1 MLLINKIENYN
12 SINKNLLSLIE
23 KIPNNS
29 LVEGSDRIFHTDY
42 NLPSSTKREYVDYFL
57 QIIQPSLKLISE
69 KFHAKK
75 IEITKIWFQQYIE
88 NDYHGWH
95 VHPSTH
101 FTNVYFI
108 ELPSKNFATQ
118 IYHHEQI
125 DINEG
130 YLITFP
136 AHWFHRSPQ
145 NTSLNR
151 KTIISFNLDLLDF
164 KD

>member
-69 KFHAKK
+69 KFHAK
-75 IEITKIWFQQYIE
+75 
-88 NDYHGWH
+88 
-95 VHPSTH
+95 
-101 FTNVYFI
+101 
-108 ELPSKNFATQ
+108 
-118 IYHHEQI
+118 
-125 DINEG
+125 
-130 YLITFP
+130 
-136 AHWFHRSPQ
+136 
-145 NTSLNR
+145 
-151 KTIISFNLDLLDF
+151 
-164 KD
+164 